1 MPNYSII
8 CYPIAKCSCAE
19 PTLSLLQEEE
29 GRLE

>member
-1 MPNYSII
+1 MPIYSII

-19 PTLSLLQEEE
+19 PTLSLLQEE